1 MTSIKAISVFY
12 GETPYGGKREQV
24 QSGIDILVGTL
35 AHIEDH
41 LQNGKLDLT
50 KL

>member
-1 MTSIKAISVFY
+1 MFFY

-24 QSGIDILVGTL
+24 QSGIDILVGTP